1 MNRKL
6 ILINLAL
13 IVFPIGLISTI
24 GLGTESGASIV
35 LGAASLVLA
44 ASMLQILDS
53 FSQNQIRSQENLIY
67 TISIF
72 VLAVIFL
79 HGFSVA
85 IARPFLSNVP
95 GFSSIY
101 LVSGLILILLFLFSS
116 IQQVKKL
123 NEPKKNLFFII
134 ILSVVSFL
142 SALGLLGMARIF
154 PFSGW
159 LITYSIMFLGTCY
172 LVFFVL
178 QYMSSD
184 KAYKIENLVLALLS
198 LLMISFLIVRF
209 KLPFLL
215 PEGLINSIISFG
227 FVPAIIL
234 PLAIIYTKRHHS
246 FIVFLLFFTSLDF
259 YLIHTDRNFNT
270 MIKIGVNGCVGYEAA
285 TEYPL
290 NTDPGTPVEDLL
302 KEPTENELNN
312 ILKEWR
318 EQDFTPDQIQ
328 IAYETVKPNGDTL
341 KVVSHLVNG
350 KKHYGLIRIPKALNT
365 TNAPILLA
373 LMGGGTGMD
382 VVKTGDI
389 NRLSS
394 GKCRE
399 LLDNYISIM
408 PSFRGNVLRGE
419 DFCFRSEGYTGDV
432 WLGPAEDAIAFL
444 EVVKYMY
451 NKTDSTKVLAKGI
464 SRGATV
470 ALIIGG
476 LTDKVDYI
484 IANSTHTKFLDA
496 QVLNNERVGGSFS
509 RAFYTP
515 KTSSEDIRKR
525 IIASSPYY
533 FSDNFPPFEIHQG
546 TEDQKTTVWH
556 ARVVKD
562 KLKNN
567 GINDSTKQIIIY
579 EGKGHGYDDDAIICK
594 RLEEFSKSSLEN

>member
-24 GLGTESGASIV
+24 SLGTESGASIV

-44 ASMLQILDS
+44 AGMLQILDS
-53 FSQNQIRSQENLIY
+53 FQKNQIRSRENLIY
-67 TISIF
+67 LLAIF

-85 IARPFLSNVP
+85 IARPFLGNVP
-95 GFSSIY
+95 EFSSIY
-101 LVSGLILILLFLFSS
+101 LASGLILILVFLFSS
-116 IQQVKKL
+116 IRQVKNL
-123 NEPKKNLFFII
+123 NDPKKKLLFIS
-134 ILSVVSFL
+134 ILSIVSLL
-142 SALGLLGMARIF
+142 SFLGLLGMARIF

-159 LITYSIMFLGTCY
+159 LITYSIMSLCVCY
-172 LVFFVL
+172 LVFFVH
-178 QYMSSD
+178 QYLSSE
-184 KAYKIENLVLALLS
+184 KANKTEILALALLCFT
-198 LLMISFLIVRF
+198 MIAFLIIRF

-215 PEGLINSIISFG
+215 PQGFTNSIISFG

-234 PLAIIYTKRHHS
+234 PLSIIYAKRFYF
-246 FIVFLLFFTSLDF
+246 FIVFLLFFTSMDF

-270 MIKIGVNGCVGYEAA
+270 IINIGENGCVGYENA
-285 TEYPL
+285 TEYAL
-290 NTDPGTPVEDLL
+290 NNDPGTPVETLL
-302 KEPTENELNN
+302 KEPAENELNN
-312 ILKEWR
+312 ILTEWKKKN
-318 EQDFTPDQIQ
+318 FTPNQIQ
-328 IAYETVKPNGDTL
+328 IAYETVKPNGDTI

-350 KKHYGLIRIPKALNT
+350 QKHYGLIRIPKMLDIP
-365 TNAPILLA
+365 NAPILLG

-382 VVKTGDI
+382 VLKTGDI

-399 LLDNYISIM
+399 LLDNYISII
-408 PSFRGNVLRGE
+408 PSYRGNVLRGE
-419 DFCFRSEGYTGDV
+419 EFCFRSEGYTGDV
-432 WLGPAEDAIAFL
+432 WLGPAEDAVAFL
-444 EVVKYMY
+444 EVVKFMY

-496 QVLNNERVGGSFS
+496 HVLYNEGVGGSFS

-515 KTSSEDIRKR
+515 KTNSEDIRKR

-533 FSDNFPPFEIHQG
+533 FLDKLPPFEIHQG
-546 TEDQKTTVWH
+546 TEDQKTTIWH
-556 ARVVKD
+556 ARAVED
-562 KLKNN
+562 KLKET

-579 EGKGHGYDDDAIICK
+579 EGKGHGYDDDTIICK
-594 RLEEFSKSSLEN
+594 RLEKFLNFSLKN